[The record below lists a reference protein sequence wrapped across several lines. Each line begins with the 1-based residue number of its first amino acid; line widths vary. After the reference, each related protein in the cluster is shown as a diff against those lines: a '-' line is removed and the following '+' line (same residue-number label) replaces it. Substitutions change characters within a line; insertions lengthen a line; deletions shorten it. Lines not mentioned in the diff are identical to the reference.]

1 MSGLVLTPAKYEK
14 MSAVERRAVIQ
25 KWKSYGWR
33 NKELMVIMPV
43 LQNFTVRTS
52 GYVDPPSRD
61 EIKLSLTVDQLVRLY
76 VSVERG
82 HSAYQVC
89 PHVGI
94 TDEELLACGEI
105 YALFY
110 SMVRSKITKE
120 QLRVMLSIG
129 GTAYAMWKASNTSF
143 YTAQAVQEKIIHA
156 GVLKV
161 PGK

>member
-1 MSGLVLTPAKYEK
+1 MAELILTQAKYDK
-14 MSAVERRAVIQ
+14 MSAVERREVVQ

-52 GYVDPPSRD
+52 GYVAPPQRD

-82 HSAYQVC
+82 HPAQQIC
-89 PHVGI
+89 QRVGI
-94 TDEELLACGEI
+94 TEEELMACGEV

-110 SMVRSKITKE
+110 GMVRSKITKE
-120 QLRVMLSIG
+120 QVRVMLSIG
-129 GTAYAMWKASNTSF
+129 ATAYAMWKASNTSF
-143 YTAQAVQEKIIHA
+143 YTARAVQEKIIHA
-156 GVLKV
+156 GVLNV
-161 PGK
+161 PSK